1 MGLILLLLNVKNI
14 ICHEELQPEFIN
26 PEIHFTGIF
35 SISEPNSNFTLE
47 RYFNQI
53 KNKSLLYMELLTIVE
68 LDLHLSDELIQEFF
82 SNSKTNSNK
91 LLDL

>member
-1 MGLILLLLNVKNI
+1 M
-14 ICHEELQPEFIN
+14 
-26 PEIHFTGIF
+26 EI
-35 SISEPNSNFTLE
+35 
-47 RYFNQI
+47 
-53 KNKSLLYMELLTIVE
+53 LTILE